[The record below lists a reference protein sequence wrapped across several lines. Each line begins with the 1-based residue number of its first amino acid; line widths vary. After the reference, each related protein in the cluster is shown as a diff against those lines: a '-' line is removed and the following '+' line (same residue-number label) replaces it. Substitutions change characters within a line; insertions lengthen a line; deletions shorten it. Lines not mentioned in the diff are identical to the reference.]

1 MPPTPDD
8 GSGPLDVDAAF
19 AEIVARWGED
29 PVEPDRTRSGG
40 AEQDGA
46 VEEDEGDAAPG
57 QAPDDGDRPP
67 RHLADDAD
75 DAGDAADDGDA
86 RDTGDPGD
94 RARLVRP
101 AAPAEPAAE
110 DVPDPDWF
118 ATPRRAEEDEPAE
131 LRALGEEGF
140 VPADPAPLPRDVVGW
155 AAWIAVVGA
164 PLFLLVVALAWDDVP
179 ALLTAITAGVFIA
192 GFATLVVRLPSRRDD
207 DDDDGAV
214 V

>member
-29 PVEPDRTRSGG
+29 APGHEDGRG
-40 AEQDGA
+40 ADDADG
-46 VEEDEGDAAPG
+46 EDAASRG
-57 QAPDDGDRPP
+57 P
-67 RHLADDAD
+67 RHLADAD
-75 DAGDAADDGDA
+75 PSGDTPADTSRGASPGEVAGGSPEDQRGTDDPEA
-86 RDTGDPGD
+86 

-101 AAPAEPAAE
+101 ATPLPPPPRE
-110 DVPDPDWF
+110 DVPDARPF
-118 ATPRRAEEDEPAE
+118 TPRQRDDEPIE
-131 LRALGEEGF
+131 LRSLSEESF
-140 VPADPAPLPRDVVGW
+140 VPADPAPLPRDVLGW

-164 PLFLLVVALAWDDVP
+164 PLFLLVAALAWQDVP
-179 ALLTAITAGVFIA
+179 RLLTAITAAVFVA
-192 GFATLVVRLPSRRDD
+192 GFATLVVRLPSSRDD